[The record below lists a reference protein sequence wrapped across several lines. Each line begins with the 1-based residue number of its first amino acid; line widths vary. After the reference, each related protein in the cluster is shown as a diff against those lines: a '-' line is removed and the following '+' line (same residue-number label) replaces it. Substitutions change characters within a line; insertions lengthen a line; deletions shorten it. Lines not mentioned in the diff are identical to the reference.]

1 VIPAQRWTDAAAGLQ
16 FVTRRSPGD
25 FISMTEA
32 ELQRQKEMQQ
42 AEELLFTGPQ
52 ALGFVKGL
60 FQGHFVSDWVMPY
73 PRIGAAEAPVIDGTL
88 AELRKFLDEHL
99 DPAGI
104 DRQADIPRDVIN
116 GLGRVG
122 VLGATAPAEFGGH
135 GFSQMANTKIL
146 EEIGRRCAST
156 SVFVNAHHSIG
167 IRALLL
173 FGTHEQK
180 QKWLPKLCTGEWLGA
195 FALTEKEAGSDAA
208 NVQTTATP
216 SDDGSH
222 YIVNGEKRYITNTAI
237 AQVLTVMA
245 RTPVPGKP
253 GKDAITAF
261 LVTPDMPGF
270 EILEGRMEKMG
281 IRGTATGKFALRNVK
296 VPKENI
302 LGPLGK
308 GLKVALTVLDFGRTT
323 FGACCTG
330 AAKTCLELA
339 VKHANTRKQ
348 FNKTL
353 GNFDLVKKKIARIAA
368 DAYAMEAMTT
378 ITASLIDRGLED
390 YMLETAMLKVFTT
403 ELLWECVNEAFQI
416 HGGAAYMTDLPLE
429 RMVRDAR
436 INQIGEGSNEVLK
449 SFIAL
454 VGMRGPGMEF
464 KEIYDTM
471 VKPTR
476 EGGLGKAWNAGMSRL
491 GASVRIPDVPVRS
504 SELKSFANQLGRLI
518 WRFNLAVNKSL
529 ILYREPILDMQLVQE
544 RIAGAAMDLFAS
556 TAVLSRWDSE
566 IQSAQRNGES
576 PSVKKTAAELF
587 LRQSF
592 RRIRNYLAALA
603 DNDDKFIL
611 KAADSALGK
620 S

>member
-1 VIPAQRWTDAAAGLQ
+1 
-16 FVTRRSPGD
+16 
-25 FISMTEA
+25 MTETEA
-32 ELQRQKEMQQ
+32 QRQKEIQQ

-73 PRIGAAEAPVIDGTL
+73 PRIPAAQQTELNRTL
-88 AELRKFLDEHL
+88 KDLREFLDAKL
-99 DPAGI
+99 DAVAI
-104 DRQADIPRDVIN
+104 DRNADIPREVID

-122 VLGATAPAEFGGH
+122 VLGMTAPAEYGGS
-135 GFSQMANTKIL
+135 GFTQMANCRIL

-180 QKWLPKLCTGEWLGA
+180 QRWLPKLVTGEQLGA

-208 NVQTTATP
+208 NVQMTATP
-216 SDDGSH
+216 SADGSH
-222 YIVNGEKRYITNTAI
+222 FILNGEKRYITNAAI
-237 AQVLTVMA
+237 AHVLTVMA
-245 RTPVPGKP
+245 RTPVPGKE
-253 GKDAITAF
+253 GKTAITAF

-270 EILEGRMEKMG
+270 EILEARMPKMG
-281 IRGTATGKFALRNVK
+281 IRGTATGRFAMRNVK

-302 LGPLGK
+302 LGPPGK

-330 AAKTCLELA
+330 AAKTCLTLA

-353 GNFDLVKKKIARIAA
+353 GHFHLVKEKIARIAA

-403 ELLWECVNEAFQI
+403 ERLWECINDAFQI
-416 HGGAAYMTDLPLE
+416 YGGSAYFVDLPLE
-429 RMVRDAR
+429 RMLRDAR
-436 INQIGEGSNEVLK
+436 INQIGEGSNEVLT

-471 VKPTR
+471 LKPTR
-476 EGGLGKAWNAGMSRL
+476 EGGIGKAWSAGMSRL
-491 GASVRIPDVPVRS
+491 GATVRTPDVPVRS
-504 SELKSFANQLGRLI
+504 AELRSFGNQLSRLI
-518 WRFNLAVNKSL
+518 WRFNFAVNRSL
-529 ILYREPILDMQLVQE
+529 VVYREPILDMQLVQE

-566 IQSAQRNGES
+566 IQFAQGNGEA
-576 PSVKKTAAELF
+576 PSRKNTAAELF

-592 RRIRNYLAALA
+592 RRIRNYLAGLT

-611 KAADSALGK
+611 KAADSALG
-620 S
+620 

>member
-1 VIPAQRWTDAAAGLQ
+1 
-16 FVTRRSPGD
+16 
-25 FISMTEA
+25 MTETEA
-32 ELQRQKEMQQ
+32 QRQKEIQQ

-73 PRIGAAEAPVIDGTL
+73 PRIPAAQQTELNRTL
-88 AELRKFLDEHL
+88 KELREFVDAKLD
-99 DPAGI
+99 AVAI
-104 DRQADIPRDVIN
+104 DRNADIPREVID

-122 VLGATAPAEFGGH
+122 VLGMTAPAEYGGS
-135 GFSQMANTKIL
+135 GFTQMANCRIL

-173 FGTHEQK
+173 FGTREQK
-180 QKWLPKLCTGEWLGA
+180 QKWLPKLVTGEQLGA

-208 NVQTTATP
+208 NVQMTATP
-216 SDDGSH
+216 SADGSH
-222 YIVNGEKRYITNTAI
+222 FILNGEKRYITNAAI
-237 AQVLTVMA
+237 AHVLTVMA
-245 RTPVPGKP
+245 RTPVLGKE
-253 GKDAITAF
+253 GKTSIIGF
-261 LVTPDMPGF
+261 VVTPDMPGF
-270 EILEGRMEKMG
+270 EILEARMPKMG
-281 IRGTATGKFALRNVK
+281 IRGTATGQFAMRNVK
-296 VPKENI
+296 VQKENI
-302 LGPLGK
+302 LGPPGK

-339 VKHANTRKQ
+339 SKHANTRKQ

-353 GNFDLVKKKIARIAA
+353 GNFHLVKKKIARIAA

-378 ITASLIDRGLED
+378 VTASLIDRGLED

-416 HGGAAYMTDLPLE
+416 YGGAAYMTDLPLE
-429 RMVRDAR
+429 RMLRDAR

-471 VKPTR
+471 LKPTR
-476 EGGLGKAWNAGMSRL
+476 EGGIGKAWSAGMNRL
-491 GASVRIPDVPVRS
+491 GATVRIPDVPVRS
-504 SELKSFANQLGRLI
+504 SELRSFANQLGRLI

-566 IQSAQRNGES
+566 IQFAQGNGEA
-576 PSVKKTAAELF
+576 PAKKNTAAELF
-587 LRQSF
+587 LRQSA
-592 RRIRNYLAALA
+592 RRIRNFLDGLG

-611 KAADSALGK
+611 KAADSALG
-620 S
+620 

>member
-1 VIPAQRWTDAAAGLQ
+1 MA
-16 FVTRRSPGD
+16 
-25 FISMTEA
+25 TEA

-60 FQGHFVSDWVMPY
+60 FAGHFVSDWVMPY
-73 PRIGAAEAPVIDGTL
+73 PRIPDAQKTQLDQTL
-88 AELRKFLDEHL
+88 KELRAFLDAEL
-99 DPAGI
+99 DPTEI
-104 DRQADIPRDVIN
+104 DRKADIPRNVID
-116 GLGRVG
+116 GLGRIG
-122 VLGATAPAEFGGH
+122 VLGMTAPGEYGGH
-135 GFSQMANTKIL
+135 GFSQVANTRIL
-146 EEIGRRCAST
+146 EELGTRCAST

-208 NVQTTATP
+208 GVQTTATP
-216 SDDGSH
+216 SEDGSH
-222 YIVNGEKRYITNTAI
+222 YILNGEKRYITNTAI

-270 EILEGRMEKMG
+270 ELIDGRMEKMG

-330 AAKTCLELA
+330 AAKTCLEMA
-339 VKHANTRKQ
+339 VKHANSRKQ
-348 FNKTL
+348 FNKAL
-353 GNFDLVKKKIARIAA
+353 GNFHLVKKKIALIAA

-403 ELLWECVNEAFQI
+403 ELLWECVNEAFQV

-429 RMVRDAR
+429 RMLRDAR

-471 VKPTR
+471 LKPTR
-476 EGGLGKAWNAGMSRL
+476 EGGLGKA
-491 GASVRIPDVPVRS
+491 
-504 SELKSFANQLGRLI
+504 
-518 WRFNLAVNKSL
+518 
-529 ILYREPILDMQLVQE
+529 
-544 RIAGAAMDLFAS
+544 
-556 TAVLSRWDSE
+556 
-566 IQSAQRNGES
+566 
-576 PSVKKTAAELF
+576 
-587 LRQSF
+587 
-592 RRIRNYLAALA
+592 
-603 DNDDKFIL
+603 
-611 KAADSALGK
+611 
-620 S
+620 